1 MFIKGSNEFV
11 VERNS
16 AEEDGAI
23 ASEIESLRQ
32 HMMRSWWW
40 VCLGLWLTVG
50 LLSLWWVRAD
60 LQELREYF
68 TWAAVR
74 SMLANNRAA
83 AVGIGLCYGL
93 TLALLYAESR
103 HILRGLSKGERQQLT
118 SRLKKIRAQGSSHP
132 QWKIIHSRKA
142 QNTER

>member
-1 MFIKGSNEFV
+1 MIGRNE
-11 VERNS
+11 

-32 HMMRSWWW
+32 HMMRRWWW
-40 VCLGLWLTVG
+40 ICLALWLTVG
-50 LLSLWWVRAD
+50 VLSLWWVRAD

-83 AVGIGLCYGL
+83 AAGIGLCYGL

-103 HILRGLSKGERQQLT
+103 HILLGLSRSERQQLT
-118 SRLKKIRAQGSSHP
+118 SRLKKIRKQGPSHP
-132 QWKIIHSRKA
+132 QWKIIHSGRSQSA
-142 QNTER
+142 RR